1 MPQTALLQA
10 YASVRCLLLAEVAA
24 LGQLALAA
32 GGHAQHGAALAA
44 DNSGLSVAEDGGDAG
59 ASAAAHIHEV
69 RVGALYQALELVHL
83 LLGARVG
90 DGHVGDRHG

>member
-1 MPQTALLQA
+1 MRDVSRINAKER
-10 YASVRCLLLAEVAA
+10 SLLLAEVAA
-24 LGQLALAA
+24 LGQLALST

-44 DNSGLSVAEDGGDAG
+44 DNGSLSVAEDGGDAV
-59 ASAAAHIHEV
+59 AAAAAHIHEV

-90 DGHVGDRHG
+90 HGHVGHRHG